1 MAIIRNAANTI
12 KKGRVGET
20 TYYISKG
27 QQIARQSR
35 NDSNYG
41 DTARRTINQ
50 QERRV
55 LWANL
60 VNFYKISSRWMP
72 KAFESKRI
80 GQTDYNKFMAIN
92 VPTARIPLTKSE
104 SEASACVIDTFLVSQ
119 GSLPSVEISQ
129 DTEGY
134 FTNIGCGSLF
144 VSSTTT
150 VGQFSLALIENNAN
164 IRQGMQLSF
173 VQYSQSVDPLGTPRA
188 ICRCY
193 EVTLDTNSTAILQD
207 NLPALATA
215 NHDGYIGTSNDSI
228 TGAFVYILSELVN
241 GSLKVSTQ
249 QLIVN
254 NETLIAQYTTPA
266 QLEAAARS
274 YGVDTEVVL
283 NPNGTVAQSEE
294 QIPVYIQYVGWT
306 TDESVTYAKFPGQ
319 VFGNWGL
326 IYNQV
331 IRIHCSGLTGQTVEK
346 VELYA
351 ETGTKITETE
361 VTVQDQNVITTMTGI
376 TEGSTRKVVKFMVY
390 LSDEQIISIEFQ
402 Q

>member
-1 MAIIRNAANTI
+1 MR
-12 KKGRVGET
+12 KGRVGET

-60 VNFYKISSRWMP
+60 VNFYKISARWMP

-92 VPTARIPLTKSE
+92 VPVARIPLTKSE

-144 VSSTTT
+144 VSSSTT
-150 VGQFSLALIENNAN
+150 VGQFSSALIDNNAN

-207 NLPALATA
+207 NIPALATV
-215 NHDGYIGTSNDSI
+215 NHDGYLGTSADII
-228 TGAFVYILSELVN
+228 TGGFVYILSELVN

-249 QLIVN
+249 QLVVN
-254 NETLIAQYTTPA
+254 NNTLIAQYTTPA

-294 QIPVYIQYVGWT
+294 QIPVFIQYIGWT
-306 TDESVTYAKFPGQ
+306 TAGNVTYSKFPNQ
-319 VFGNWGL
+319 VFGTWAL
-326 IYNQV
+326 IYNQE
-331 IRIHCSGLTGQTVEK
+331 IFIHCSGLSGQTVEK
-346 VELYA
+346 IELYD
-351 ETGTKITETE
+351 ETNFKVIETNA
-361 VTVQDQNVITTMTGI
+361 TVEDQRIRTTIGGI
-376 TEGSTRKVVKFMVY
+376 GDGSTRKVAKFMVY
-390 LSDEQIISIEFQ
+390 LSDEQIITIEYRVEE
-402 Q
+402 